1 MASQEFQGQ
10 NNQNEQAESSDQP
23 ITVKEVEL
31 VRVVVSRAGLAVS
44 AEWAIHPQLKQD
56 LPPNEWKEVVDLMG
70 KVTNLVGSR
79 FKQVLSEVEPDP
91 PGNA

>member
-1 MASQEFQGQ
+1 MAAQGSQNHNHQQG
-10 NNQNEQAESSDQP
+10 ESSDQT

-31 VRVVVSRAGLAVS
+31 VRVVVSRAGQAVS

-56 LPPNEWKEVVDLMG
+56 LPPNEWKGVADLMG

-79 FKQVLSEVEPDP
+79 FKQVLSEAEPDP

>member
-1 MASQEFQGQ
+1 MASQGSQSHD
-10 NNQNEQAESSDQP
+10 NNQGESSDQT

-56 LPPNEWKEVVDLMG
+56 LPPNEWKEVADLMG

-79 FKQVLSEVEPDP
+79 FKRVLSEVEPDP

>member
-1 MASQEFQGQ
+1 MASQGPQRQNHDQG
-10 NNQNEQAESSDQP
+10 ESSDQTV
-23 ITVKEVEL
+23 TVKEVEL
-31 VRVVVSRAGLAVS
+31 LRVMVSRSGLAVS

-56 LPPNEWKEVVDLMG
+56 LPPHDWKEVADLMG

>member
-1 MASQEFQGQ
+1 MATQGPQ
-10 NNQNEQAESSDQP
+10 NKQDESSDQTV
-23 ITVKEVEL
+23 TVKEVEL
-31 VRVVVSRAGLAVS
+31 LHVMVSRAGQAVS

-56 LPPNEWKEVVDLMG
+56 LPPNEWKEVADLMG

-79 FKQVLSEVEPDP
+79 FKRVLSEIEPDA